1 MKVNP
6 KSIEFNSIED
16 VLAFVRDYN
25 AGNMLRFLN
34 PIEDNSG
41 NILVKEEVQVK
52 ESALARLKEI
62 KGQYTPEFK
71 IKLTKELTGQI
82 QDKIAEKIVYQLK
95 QTDKKFLKFMY
106 EENTFNYKGIIRNA
120 LHNRKH
126 MLSLFK
132 VYETNVNFFKHICE
146 LGLLALGIVLIPD
159 ALKYKMLR
167 RYSFLGGIFMDIA
180 RASGDQWNRPFPDD
194 TEKTRIAKQCANFMQ
209 KLDLPEFVC
218 SAASNHVPLGLQDNS
233 EVAAGPPA
241 KKVERENPDE
251 TFFSDL
257 MVDDGESDSTSAPE
271 EEEDSGLPDKSEDL
285 LRELLTDSLKIA
297 RYIHT
302 VSSFAHDKEYV
313 MEELVYFLAYN
324 TTRGYF
330 NEVLANPIVN
340 LFKQFEEN
348 VKRMRKLAEVEM
360 QCLHPPAAWA
370 YPKPKASQV
379 LCKNKVWDCPN
390 IVQGWDIHVISS
402 QDAFGW
408 VGSNLNADHYPKCR
422 LEEELDTL
430 PEVEPKKVEKK

>member
-1 MKVNP
+1 MKVSP
-6 KSIEFNSIED
+6 KSLEYTSIEE
-16 VLAFVRDYN
+16 VLNFVRDYG
-25 AGNMLRFLN
+25 AGNMLRFLHA
-34 PIEDNSG
+34 IEDNSG
-41 NILVKEEVQVK
+41 NVLVKEEVQVK

-62 KGQYTPEFK
+62 KGQYNADFK
-71 IKLTKELTGQI
+71 IKLTKELVGQI
-82 QDKIAEKIVYQLK
+82 QDKLCEKIVFQLK
-95 QTDKKFLKFMY
+95 TTDKKFLKFMY

-120 LHNRKH
+120 LSNKKH
-126 MLSLFK
+126 LLALFK
-132 VYETNVNFFKHICE
+132 VYEVNANFFKHICE

-167 RYSFLGGIFMDIA
+167 RYSFLGGVFMDIA
-180 RASGDQWNRPFPDD
+180 RVSGDQWNRPFPDD

-218 SAASNHVPLGLQDNS
+218 SAASNHVPLGLQDNT
-233 EVAAGPPA
+233 EVSAIPA
-241 KKVERENPDE
+241 KKGDRENPDE
-251 TFFSDL
+251 TFFAEL
-257 MVDDGESDSTSAPE
+257 LIEDGESDSGPAAE
-271 EEEDSGLPDKSEDL
+271 EEEESGLPDKSEDF

-302 VSSFAHDKEYV
+302 VSSFTHDKEYV

-330 NEVLANPIVN
+330 NELLANPLVN

-402 QDAFGW
+402 QEAFGW
-408 VGSNLNADHYPKCR
+408 VGSSLAADHYPKCK
-422 LEEELDTL
+422 LEEELDSL
-430 PEVEPKKVEKK
+430 PEIEPTKKVEKK

>member
-82 QDKIAEKIVYQLK
+82 QDKLTEKIVYQLK
-95 QTDKKFLKFMY
+95 QTDKKFLKYMY
-106 EENTFNYKGIIRNA
+106 EENTFNFKGIIRNS
-120 LHNRKH
+120 LSNRKH
-126 MLSLFK
+126 LLSLFK
-132 VYETNVNFFKHICE
+132 VYETNPNFFKHICE
-146 LGLLALGIVLIPD
+146 LGLLALGIVMIPD

-180 RASGDQWNRPFPDD
+180 RVTGDHWNRPFPDD

-218 SAASNHVPLGLQDNS
+218 SAASNHVPLGLQDNT
-233 EVAAGPPA
+233 EVTAGGG
-241 KKVERENPDE
+241 KKGEGENPDE
-251 TFFSDL
+251 SFFADL
-257 MVDDGESDSTSAPE
+257 MVDDGESDAGNQ
-271 EEEDSGLPDKSEDL
+271 EDEDDAGLPDKSEDI

-330 NEVLANPIVN
+330 NEVLANPLVN

-408 VGSNLNADHYPKCR
+408 VGSSLNADHYPKCR
-422 LEEELDTL
+422 LEEELDLL
-430 PEVEPKKVEKK
+430 PEIEPKKVEKK

>member
-82 QDKIAEKIVYQLK
+82 QDKLTEKIVYQLK
-95 QTDKKFLKFMY
+95 QTDKKFLKYMY
-106 EENTFNYKGIIRNA
+106 EENAFNFKGIIRNS
-120 LHNRKH
+120 LSNRKH
-126 MLSLFK
+126 LLSLFK
-132 VYETNVNFFKHICE
+132 VYETNPNFFKHICE
-146 LGLLALGIVLIPD
+146 LGLLALGIVMIPD

-180 RASGDQWNRPFPDD
+180 RVTGDHWNRPFPDD

-218 SAASNHVPLGLQDNS
+218 SAASNHVPLGLQDNA
-233 EVAAGPPA
+233 EVTAGGG
-241 KKVERENPDE
+241 KKGEGEILDE
-251 TFFSDL
+251 SFFADL
-257 MVDDGESDSTSAPE
+257 MVDDGESDAGNQ
-271 EEEDSGLPDKSEDL
+271 EDEDDAGLPDKSEDI

-330 NEVLANPIVN
+330 NEVLANPLVN

-408 VGSNLNADHYPKCR
+408 VGSSLNADHYPKCR
-422 LEEELDTL
+422 LEEELDLL
-430 PEVEPKKVEKK
+430 PEIEPKKVEKK

>member
-6 KSIEFNSIED
+6 KSVEYNSIDD
-16 VLAFVRDYN
+16 VLNFVRDYN

-34 PIEDNSG
+34 AIEDNSG

-52 ESALARLKEI
+52 ESALTRLKEI
-62 KGQYTPEFK
+62 KGQYNPEFK
-71 IKLTKELTGQI
+71 IKLTKELIGQI
-82 QDKIAEKIVYQLK
+82 QDKMAEKIVLQLK
-95 QTDKKFLKFMY
+95 NTDKKFLKFMY
-106 EENTFNYKGIIRNA
+106 EENKFNFKGIIRNGI
-120 LHNRKH
+120 NNKKH
-126 MLSLFK
+126 LLALFK
-132 VYETNVNFFKHICE
+132 VYETNPHFFKHICE

-180 RASGDQWNRPFPDD
+180 RVTGDQWNKPFPDD

-218 SAASNHVPLGLQDNS
+218 SAASNHVPLGLQDN
-233 EVAAGPPA
+233 VDVTAAGP
-241 KKVERENPDE
+241 KKAERENPDE
-251 TFFSDL
+251 TFFAEM
-257 MVDDGESDSTSAPE
+257 MVDDGESDSTPDD
-271 EEEDSGLPDKSEDL
+271 EEDAGLPDKSEDL

-302 VSSFAHDKEYV
+302 VSSFTHDKEYV

-324 TTRGYF
+324 TSRGYF
-330 NEVLANPIVN
+330 NEVLANPLVN

-402 QDAFGW
+402 QEAFGW
-408 VGSNLNADHYPKCR
+408 VGSSLSADHYPKCK
-422 LEEELDTL
+422 LEEELDSL
-430 PEVEPKKVEKK
+430 PEIEPKKAEKK

>member
-6 KSIEFNSIED
+6 KSIEYNSIED
-16 VLAFVRDYN
+16 VLSFVRDYD

-34 PIEDNSG
+34 AIEDNSG

-52 ESALARLKEI
+52 ESALSRLKEI
-62 KGQYTPEFK
+62 KGQYTPDFK
-71 IKLTKELTGQI
+71 IKLTKELIGQI
-82 QDKIAEKIVYQLK
+82 QDKLTEKIVYQLK
-95 QTDKKFLKFMY
+95 TTDKKFLKFMY
-106 EENTFNYKGIIRNA
+106 EQSTFNFKGIIRNSLA
-120 LHNRKH
+120 NRKH

-132 VYETNVNFFKHICE
+132 AYETNLNFFKHISE
-146 LGLLALGIVLIPD
+146 LGLLSLGIVLIPD

-180 RASGDQWNRPFPDD
+180 RVTSDHWSRPFPDD
-194 TEKTRIAKQCANFMQ
+194 IEKSRIAKQCANFMQ
-209 KLDLPEFVC
+209 KLDLPEYVC
-218 SAASNHVPLGLQDNS
+218 SAASNHVPLGLQDNTDTL
-233 EVAAGPPA
+233 AASP
-241 KKVERENPDE
+241 KKAERENPDE
-251 TFFSDL
+251 TFFAEL
-257 MVDDGESDSTSAPE
+257 LVDDGESDSSNAPD
-271 EEEDSGLPDKSEDL
+271 EEDAGLPDKSEDFM
-285 LRELLTDSLKIA
+285 RELLTDSLKIA

-302 VSSFAHDKEYV
+302 VSSFTHDKEYV

-324 TTRGYF
+324 TARGYF
-330 NEVLANPIVN
+330 NSVLANPLVN

-402 QDAFGW
+402 QEAFGW
-408 VGSNLNADHYPKCR
+408 VGSSLEADHYPKCK
-422 LEEELDTL
+422 LEEELSSI
-430 PEVEPKKVEKK
+430 PEVEPKKAEKK